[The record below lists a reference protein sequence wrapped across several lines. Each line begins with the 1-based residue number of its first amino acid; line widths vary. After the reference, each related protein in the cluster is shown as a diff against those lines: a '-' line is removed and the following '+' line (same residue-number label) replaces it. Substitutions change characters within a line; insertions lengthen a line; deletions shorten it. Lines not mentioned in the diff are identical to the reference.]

1 MQFCTIPQ
9 LGFTVFDVG
18 QDLAPDGVGRP
29 RTSEKAAMELAKP
42 GVDIGL
48 CTNNLDP
55 MLHFWQHDAGLR
67 FDHVLAIRRG
77 QKQHRHDAL
86 GSVVK
91 INHYV
96 EQLPAAPPSGYRE
109 LIVTRRG
116 RTEPERLTDPD
127 GNRVSLVPFGHEG
140 ISQIGIRLAVRNLD
154 AHCAFY
160 TQVLGLPEEER
171 GIGVAFRAGETLI
184 ILEEQS
190 DAPLNSGRLGA
201 GWRYITFQVFK
212 VDEVHARILAA
223 GGHEG
228 LAPTT
233 LGTTARISMILDPD
247 GNWIEL
253 SQRASIV
260 GTLT

>member
-1 MQFCTIPQ
+1 MQ
-9 LGFTVFDVG
+9 V
-18 QDLAPDGVGRP
+18 
-29 RTSEKAAMELAKP
+29 S
-42 GVDIGL
+42 
-48 CTNNLDP
+48 
-55 MLHFWQHDAGLR
+55 
-67 FDHVLAIRRG
+67 DHVLPIRRG

-109 LIVTRRG
+109 LIVARQD
-116 RTEPERLTDPD
+116 RTEPECLADPD

-154 AHCAFY
+154 AHRIFY
-160 TQVLGLPEEER
+160 TQVLGLPEQVR
-171 GIGVAFRAGETLI
+171 AIGVAILAGETLI
-184 ILEEQS
+184 IMEEQP
-190 DAPLNSGRLGA
+190 DAHLNSGRQGT

-212 VDEVHARILAA
+212 VDEVHAGILAS
-223 GGHEG
+223 GGREG